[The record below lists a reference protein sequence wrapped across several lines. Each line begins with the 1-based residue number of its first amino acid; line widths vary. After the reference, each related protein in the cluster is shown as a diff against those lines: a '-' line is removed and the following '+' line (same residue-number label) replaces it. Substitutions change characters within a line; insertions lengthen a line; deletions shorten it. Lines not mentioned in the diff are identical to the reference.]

1 MILDVLNE
9 DVAEIGIKAKDKK
22 ELIAKMLE
30 IACRSGKVK
39 DKQMAARDLDARESL
54 SSSGME
60 HGVAIPH
67 AKTDAV
73 DELVACIGISEKP
86 IPFDSL
92 DGRPAQIFLMTLS
105 PKGQAGEHIRFLAEI
120 AKLLKDDQR
129 RRMLLQAK
137 STAQLLQFL
146 RG

>member
-9 DVAEIGIKAKDKK
+9 DVAEVGIKAKDKK

-39 DKQMAARDLDARESL
+39 DKKKAARDLEARENL
-54 SSSGME
+54 SSTGMQ
-60 HGVAIPH
+60 HGMAIPH

-73 DELVACIGISEKP
+73 DELVASIGVSENP

-92 DGRPAQIFLMTLS
+92 DGKPARVFLMTLS
-105 PKGQAGEHIRFLAEI
+105 PVGRAGEHIRFLTEI
-120 AKLLKDDQR
+120 AKLLRDDTR
-129 RRMLLQAK
+129 RNQLLQA
-137 STAQLLQFL
+137 TNNTQLLQAL
-146 RG
+146 KE